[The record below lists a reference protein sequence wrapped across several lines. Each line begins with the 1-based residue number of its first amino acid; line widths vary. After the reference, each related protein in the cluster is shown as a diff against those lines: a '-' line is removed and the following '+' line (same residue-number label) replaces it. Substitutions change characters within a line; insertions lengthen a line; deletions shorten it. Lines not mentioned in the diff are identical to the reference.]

1 MKKLTEEWINK
12 AEKDHL
18 THSATSPNAQALG
31 NQSRPAEGGK
41 RRGAKGLSLSVST
54 LRTPNIENKPRC
66 LPSGYSDGLT
76 VNQLLKAK
84 TPILESI
91 CFHSQ
96 QCIENI

>member
-1 MKKLTEEWINK
+1 M
-12 AEKDHL
+12 

-76 VNQLLKAK
+76 NVMCGKRFPSAQKIK
-84 TPILESI
+84 
-91 CFHSQ
+91 
-96 QCIENI
+96 